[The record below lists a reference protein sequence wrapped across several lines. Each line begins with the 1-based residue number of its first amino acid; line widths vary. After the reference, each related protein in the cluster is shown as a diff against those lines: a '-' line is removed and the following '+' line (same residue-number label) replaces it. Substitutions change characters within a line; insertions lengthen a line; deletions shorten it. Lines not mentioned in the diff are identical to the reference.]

1 MRIGVVG
8 AGISGLAAAHTLKT
22 AGADVV
28 VFEKSRSPGGRIA
41 TRRLEDFT
49 FDTGTTSIA
58 PRGMA
63 IEQVMLHELDTTEL
77 LQIEK
82 SIYIHNSLRVSSG
95 DVQRNAVP
103 RYTYRPGNIHLAKL
117 LAEGIDVRYE
127 QSVSELQKVG
137 SEYRVLGEGFD
148 GLVLTPPIPQ
158 TSTLL
163 WTLGESRPFAN
174 ARYRSC
180 LSVLLGFGKSLPT
193 LPYHALLDPDQRHP
207 LTFMSVESQKCPGRA
222 PEGSTALVAQMSP
235 GYSFNFYRKHDQEIV
250 DDVLVYLGRLY
261 GVGALGD
268 PVVQDV
274 KRWKYSQPD
283 SVAMFESVNEEAHRL
298 VIAGDGVIGG
308 RVESAYE
315 SGVRAARLLL
325 EEK

>member
-1 MRIGVVG
+1 VRIGVVG
-8 AGISGLAAAHTLKT
+8 AGISGLAAAHTLKK

-28 VFEKSRSPGGRIA
+28 VFEKSRAPGGRIA
-41 TRRLEDFT
+41 TRRLDGFT
-49 FDTGTTSIA
+49 FDTGATSIA
-58 PRGMA
+58 PRGMS
-63 IEQVMLHELDTTEL
+63 IEEVMLHELDTSDL
-77 LQIEK
+77 IQIEK
-82 SIYIHNSLRVSSG
+82 SIFVHTALRVSGG
-95 DVQRNAVP
+95 DIQRNAIP
-103 RYTYRPGNIHLAKL
+103 RYTYRSGNTRLAKL
-117 LAEGIDVRYE
+117 LAAGVEVRYE
-127 QSVSELQKVG
+127 QSVSELQRVG
-137 SEYRVLGEGFD
+137 SEFRVLGEAFD
-148 GLVLTPPIPQ
+148 GVILTPPIPQ

-163 WTLGESRPFAN
+163 WTLGESRPVAN

-180 LSVLLGFGKSLPT
+180 LSVLLGFAKDLPI
-193 LPYHALLDPDQRHP
+193 LPYHALLDPEQRHP
-207 LTFMSVESQKCPGRA
+207 LTFLSVESQKCPGRA
-222 PEGSTALVAQMSP
+222 PDGGTALVAQMSP

-261 GVGALGD
+261 GEDALGD

-325 EEK
+325 EYK

>member
-8 AGISGLAAAHTLKT
+8 AGISGLAAAHTLKK

-41 TRRLEDFT
+41 TRRLEGFT
-49 FDTGTTSIA
+49 FDTGATSIA

-63 IEQVMLHELDTTEL
+63 IEQVMLHELDMSEL
-77 LQIEK
+77 LEIEK
-82 SIYIHNSLRVSSG
+82 SIYIHSSLRVSSG
-95 DVQRNAVP
+95 DVQRNAIP
-103 RYTYRPGNIHLAKL
+103 RYTYRSGNTRLAKL

-127 QSVSELQKVG
+127 QSVTELLKVG
-137 SEYRVLGEGFD
+137 KEFRVLGEGFD
-148 GLVLTPPIPQ
+148 GLVITPPIPQ

-163 WTLGESRPFAN
+163 WTLGESRPVAN

-180 LSVLLGFGKSLPT
+180 LSVLLGFGKELPT

-222 PEGSTALVAQMSP
+222 PEGGTALVAQMSP
-235 GYSFNFYRKHDQEIV
+235 GYSFNFYRKDDEEIV

-261 GVGALGD
+261 GEDALGD

-283 SVAMFESVNEEAHRL
+283 SVAMFESVNEDAHRL
-298 VIAGDGVIGG
+298 VLAGDGVTGG

-325 EEK
+325 EDK